1 MQLKTYK
8 IKSFFFY
15 KFMINFRVK
24 EEILVKNIHGQN
36 ILAAAIAVSLGCSL
50 TEFLPAAYAAPTD
63 TAQTASNDADDSLMD
78 FSLDAMTVEAKR
90 PDWESKLSP
99 GTVNIVRPDEFK
111 GEQKSLPDLLLTVP
125 GVHVREVNG
134 KGQYTTVT
142 MRGSTAAQVGIFI
155 DGVLANLGG
164 DTAVDLSTIPVKNV
178 ERIEVYRGYIPSRF
192 GGTFMGGVI
201 NIVTKKP
208 ETTDVSLEV
217 GKSSYGGKRG
227 SMEITAPLGD
237 GSLMVGT
244 NYESSDGDFKYK
256 NYAAERYL
264 PYGEQQIAGQ
274 QKVIDNFNN
283 ETIDYMT
290 KGAVI
295 NLQQEQIDYYK
306 ANNDAWLGFVR
317 SDSLK
322 DAIYDNRYEYAKKD
336 VGNSNLYLIEQQ
348 VVDRGLKDE
357 YLKRGYDDSDWH
369 EALQYDWIGSSFGEG
384 VLTPEIKEEILKEYG
399 DKVVQ
404 NNIDKW
410 TNDADPDKNKN
421 QAGRK
426 ESLEKLKQKQ
436 KEAANATRYRKYN
449 DYEKTSTIVKWQ
461 NKNWVIKG
469 TYDTLDRHMPDS
481 VWLGDVNAA
490 VYNNGVDLSDRY
502 YYDSRRQKQNS
513 ASLMLQNRQEVGKL
527 EWGWMLDYMYQNKKY
542 RAEHIN
548 TAYPNSE
555 WDMQN
560 QPLRE
565 WSRYKSNKYTAQ
577 IDGGY
582 KLNDNNMLDFL
593 INYSKE
599 GLDIDGSNMAKIL
612 GGQASQNFLSA
623 QIRNRYEQELFNV
636 QLQDSITLDKEGT
649 WIFTPSVRYNQSKI
663 TGFSD
668 GKRFTDGQASW
679 IHPKDSQTKGK
690 ATWQLAL
697 KKEVNENL
705 TLRMTGGTYYR
716 LLNMAEIAGDG
727 AGILPAPRNH
737 NGEGAMFP
745 VPEEGKQF
753 DISAIMNN
761 KLLGADNSTTLT
773 YYWRDSTNMLQLER
787 AGKDYWSYFNDNK
800 GKSHGIE
807 LQSSFKWNKFDL
819 DLQVTYLNTSAYNK
833 HTATQFG
840 EYAPVWPTYQPEWE
854 GNIRLTYRPSE
865 KFSVFAEGHYTD
877 EYFTYYNKATSGKL
891 SPYLSGKPVCSLFVM
906 NSGLKWM
913 PKKNWQ
919 LTFGCNDIL
928 NKGPKSKI
936 RSDAAFMVPGYINPE
951 FPIQGRTY
959 YVTAR
964 YQF

>member
-1 MQLKTYK
+1 M
-8 IKSFFFY
+8 
-15 KFMINFRVK
+15 
-24 EEILVKNIHGQN
+24 KNIHGQN

-410 TNDADPDKNKN
+410 TNDADPAKNKN

-527 EWGWMLDYMYQNKKY
+527 EWGWMLDYMYQDKKY

-753 DISAIMNN
+753 DISAIMHN

-840 EYAPVWPTYQPEWE
+840 EYASVWPTYQPEWE

>member
-1 MQLKTYK
+1 
-8 IKSFFFY
+8 
-15 KFMINFRVK
+15 
-24 EEILVKNIHGQN
+24 
-36 ILAAAIAVSLGCSL
+36 
-50 TEFLPAAYAAPTD
+50 
-63 TAQTASNDADDSLMD
+63 MD
-78 FSLDAMTVEAKR
+78 FSLDTMTVEAKR

-208 ETTDVSLEV
+208 ETTNVSLEV

-436 KEAANATRYRKYN
+436 KEAENATRYRKYN

-753 DISAIMNN
+753 DISAIMHN

>member
-1 MQLKTYK
+1 M
-8 IKSFFFY
+8 
-15 KFMINFRVK
+15 
-24 EEILVKNIHGQN
+24 KNIHGQN

-436 KEAANATRYRKYN
+436 KEAENATRYRKYN
-449 DYEKTSTIVKWQ
+449 DYEKTSTILKWQ

-565 WSRYKSNKYTAQ
+565 WSSYKSNKYTAQ

>member
-1 MQLKTYK
+1 MPILKL
-8 IKSFFFY
+8 SLFFY

-24 EEILVKNIHGQN
+24 EEILVKNINGQN

-436 KEAANATRYRKYN
+436 KEAADATRYRKYN

>member
-1 MQLKTYK
+1 M
-8 IKSFFFY
+8 
-15 KFMINFRVK
+15 
-24 EEILVKNIHGQN
+24 KNIHGQN

-436 KEAANATRYRKYN
+436 KEAADATRYRKYN

>member
-1 MQLKTYK
+1 M
-8 IKSFFFY
+8 
-15 KFMINFRVK
+15 
-24 EEILVKNIHGQN
+24 KNIHGQN

-527 EWGWMLDYMYQNKKY
+527 EWGWMLDYMYQDKKY

-800 GKSHGIE
+800 GKSHGVE
-807 LQSSFKWNKFDL
+807 LQSSFKWDKFDL

-840 EYAPVWPTYQPEWE
+840 EYASVWPTYQPEWE

>member
-1 MQLKTYK
+1 
-8 IKSFFFY
+8 
-15 KFMINFRVK
+15 
-24 EEILVKNIHGQN
+24 VKNIHGQN

-421 QAGRK
+421 QVGRK

-436 KEAANATRYRKYN
+436 KEAENATRYRKYN

-636 QLQDSITLDKEGT
+636 QMQDSITLDKEGT

-807 LQSSFKWNKFDL
+807 LQSSFKWDKFDL

-840 EYAPVWPTYQPEWE
+840 EYASVWPTYQPEWE

>member
-1 MQLKTYK
+1 M
-8 IKSFFFY
+8 
-15 KFMINFRVK
+15 
-24 EEILVKNIHGQN
+24 KNIHGQN

-410 TNDADPDKNKN
+410 TNDANPDKNKN

-436 KEAANATRYRKYN
+436 KEAENATRYRKYN

-807 LQSSFKWNKFDL
+807 LQSSFKWDKFDL

-840 EYAPVWPTYQPEWE
+840 EYASVWPTYQPEWE

>member
-1 MQLKTYK
+1 M
-8 IKSFFFY
+8 
-15 KFMINFRVK
+15 
-24 EEILVKNIHGQN
+24 KNINGQN

-807 LQSSFKWNKFDL
+807 LQSSFKWDKFDL

-840 EYAPVWPTYQPEWE
+840 EYASVWPTYQPEWE

>member
-1 MQLKTYK
+1 M
-8 IKSFFFY
+8 
-15 KFMINFRVK
+15 
-24 EEILVKNIHGQN
+24 KNINGQN

-78 FSLDAMTVEAKR
+78 FSLDVMTVEAKR

-753 DISAIMNN
+753 DISAIMHN

-865 KFSVFAEGHYTD
+865 KFSLFAEGHYTD

>member
-1 MQLKTYK
+1 M
-8 IKSFFFY
+8 
-15 KFMINFRVK
+15 
-24 EEILVKNIHGQN
+24 KNINGQN

-436 KEAANATRYRKYN
+436 KEAENATRYRKYN

-807 LQSSFKWNKFDL
+807 LQSSFKWDKFDL

-840 EYAPVWPTYQPEWE
+840 EYASVWPTYQPEWE

-865 KFSVFAEGHYTD
+865 KFSIFAEGHYTD

-919 LTFGCNDIL
+919 LTFGCNDLL

>member
-1 MQLKTYK
+1 M
-8 IKSFFFY
+8 
-15 KFMINFRVK
+15 
-24 EEILVKNIHGQN
+24 KNIHGQN

-436 KEAANATRYRKYN
+436 KEAADATRYRKYN

-753 DISAIMNN
+753 DISAIMHN

-807 LQSSFKWNKFDL
+807 LQSSFKWDKFDL
-819 DLQVTYLNTSAYNK
+819 DLQLTYLNTSAYNK

-865 KFSVFAEGHYTD
+865 KFSLFAEGHYTD

-919 LTFGCNDIL
+919 LTFGCNDIF

>member
-1 MQLKTYK
+1 M
-8 IKSFFFY
+8 
-15 KFMINFRVK
+15 
-24 EEILVKNIHGQN
+24 KNIHGQN

-237 GSLMVGT
+237 GSIMVGT

-264 PYGEQQIAGQ
+264 PYGAEQIAGQ

-369 EALQYDWIGSSFGEG
+369 EALQWDWIGSSFGEG

-436 KEAANATRYRKYN
+436 KEAADATRYRKYN

-513 ASLMLQNRQEVGKL
+513 ASLMLQNRQEIGKL
-527 EWGWMLDYMYQNKKY
+527 EWGWMLDYMHQDKKY

-727 AGILPAPRNH
+727 AGILPAPKNH

-807 LQSSFKWNKFDL
+807 LQSSFKWDKFDL

-840 EYAPVWPTYQPEWE
+840 EYASVWPTYQPEWE

>member
-1 MQLKTYK
+1 M
-8 IKSFFFY
+8 
-15 KFMINFRVK
+15 
-24 EEILVKNIHGQN
+24 KNIHGQN

-348 VVDRGLKDE
+348 VVDRSLKDE

-436 KEAANATRYRKYN
+436 KEAADATRYRKYN

>member
-1 MQLKTYK
+1 M
-8 IKSFFFY
+8 
-15 KFMINFRVK
+15 
-24 EEILVKNIHGQN
+24 KNIHGQN

-436 KEAANATRYRKYN
+436 KEAADATRYRKYN

-753 DISAIMNN
+753 DISAIMHN

-919 LTFGCNDIL
+919 LTFGCNDIF

>member
-8 IKSFFFY
+8 IKSFFY

-63 TAQTASNDADDSLMD
+63 AAQTASNDADDSLMD

-208 ETTDVSLEV
+208 ETTNVSLEV

-436 KEAANATRYRKYN
+436 KEAENATRYRKYN

-527 EWGWMLDYMYQNKKY
+527 EWGWMLDYMHQDKKY

-840 EYAPVWPTYQPEWE
+840 EYASVWPTYQPEWE

>member
-1 MQLKTYK
+1 MQ
-8 IKSFFFY
+8 
-15 KFMINFRVK
+15 
-24 EEILVKNIHGQN
+24 NIHGQN

-436 KEAANATRYRKYN
+436 KEAADATRYRKYN

-865 KFSVFAEGHYTD
+865 KFSLFAEGHYTD

>member
-1 MQLKTYK
+1 M
-8 IKSFFFY
+8 
-15 KFMINFRVK
+15 
-24 EEILVKNIHGQN
+24 KNIHGQN

-679 IHPKDSQTKGK
+679 IHPNDSQTKGK

>member
-1 MQLKTYK
+1 M
-8 IKSFFFY
+8 
-15 KFMINFRVK
+15 
-24 EEILVKNIHGQN
+24 KNINGQN

-78 FSLDAMTVEAKR
+78 FSLDTMTVEAKR

-436 KEAANATRYRKYN
+436 KEAENATRYRKYN

-865 KFSVFAEGHYTD
+865 KFSLFAEGHYTD

>member
-1 MQLKTYK
+1 M
-8 IKSFFFY
+8 
-15 KFMINFRVK
+15 
-24 EEILVKNIHGQN
+24 KNIHGQN
-36 ILAAAIAVSLGCSL
+36 ILAAAIAVSLVCSL

-208 ETTDVSLEV
+208 ETTNVSLEV

-436 KEAANATRYRKYN
+436 KEAENATRYRKYN

-865 KFSVFAEGHYTD
+865 KFSLFAEGHYTD

>member
-1 MQLKTYK
+1 M
-8 IKSFFFY
+8 
-15 KFMINFRVK
+15 
-24 EEILVKNIHGQN
+24 KNINGQN

-753 DISAIMNN
+753 DISAIMHN

-865 KFSVFAEGHYTD
+865 KFSLFAEGHYTD

-919 LTFGCNDIL
+919 LTFGCNDIF

>member
-1 MQLKTYK
+1 M
-8 IKSFFFY
+8 
-15 KFMINFRVK
+15 
-24 EEILVKNIHGQN
+24 KNINGQN

-436 KEAANATRYRKYN
+436 KEAADATRYRKYN

-753 DISAIMNN
+753 DISAIMHN

-865 KFSVFAEGHYTD
+865 KFSLFAEGHYTD

-891 SPYLSGKPVCSLFVM
+891 SPYLSGKPVCSLFVI

>member
-1 MQLKTYK
+1 M
-8 IKSFFFY
+8 
-15 KFMINFRVK
+15 
-24 EEILVKNIHGQN
+24 KNINGQN

-78 FSLDAMTVEAKR
+78 FSLDTMTVEAKR

-384 VLTPEIKEEILKEYG
+384 VFTPEIKEEILKEYG

-807 LQSSFKWNKFDL
+807 LQSSFKWDKFDL

-840 EYAPVWPTYQPEWE
+840 EYASVWPTYQPEWE

>member
-1 MQLKTYK
+1 M
-8 IKSFFFY
+8 
-15 KFMINFRVK
+15 
-24 EEILVKNIHGQN
+24 KNIHGQN
-36 ILAAAIAVSLGCSL
+36 ILPAAIAVSLGCSL

-436 KEAANATRYRKYN
+436 KEAADATRYRKYN

>member
-1 MQLKTYK
+1 M
-8 IKSFFFY
+8 
-15 KFMINFRVK
+15 
-24 EEILVKNIHGQN
+24 KNIHGQN

-208 ETTDVSLEV
+208 ETTDVLLEV

-436 KEAANATRYRKYN
+436 KEAENATRYRKYN

-527 EWGWMLDYMYQNKKY
+527 EWGWMLDYMYQDKKY

-727 AGILPAPRNH
+727 AGILPAPKNH

-840 EYAPVWPTYQPEWE
+840 EYASVWPTYQPEWE

>member
-1 MQLKTYK
+1 M
-8 IKSFFFY
+8 
-15 KFMINFRVK
+15 
-24 EEILVKNIHGQN
+24 KNIHGQN

-436 KEAANATRYRKYN
+436 KEAENATRYRKYN

-663 TGFSD
+663 AGFSD

-753 DISAIMNN
+753 DISAIMHN

-807 LQSSFKWNKFDL
+807 LQSSFKWDKFDL

-840 EYAPVWPTYQPEWE
+840 EYASVWPTYQPEWE

>member
-1 MQLKTYK
+1 M
-8 IKSFFFY
+8 
-15 KFMINFRVK
+15 
-24 EEILVKNIHGQN
+24 KNINSQN

-410 TNDADPDKNKN
+410 TNDADPEKNKN

-436 KEAANATRYRKYN
+436 KEAENATRYRKYN
-449 DYEKTSTIVKWQ
+449 DYEKTSTIIKWQ

-807 LQSSFKWNKFDL
+807 LQSSFKWDKFDL

-840 EYAPVWPTYQPEWE
+840 EYASVWPTYQPEWE

-936 RSDAAFMVPGYINPE
+936 RSDAAFMVSGYINPE

>member
-1 MQLKTYK
+1 M
-8 IKSFFFY
+8 
-15 KFMINFRVK
+15 
-24 EEILVKNIHGQN
+24 KNINGQN

-78 FSLDAMTVEAKR
+78 FSLDTMTVEAKR

-436 KEAANATRYRKYN
+436 KEAADATRYRKYN

>member
-1 MQLKTYK
+1 M
-8 IKSFFFY
+8 
-15 KFMINFRVK
+15 
-24 EEILVKNIHGQN
+24 KNIHGQN

-865 KFSVFAEGHYTD
+865 KFSLFAEGHYTD

-919 LTFGCNDIL
+919 LTFGCNDIF

>member
-1 MQLKTYK
+1 M
-8 IKSFFFY
+8 
-15 KFMINFRVK
+15 
-24 EEILVKNIHGQN
+24 KNIHGQN

-227 SMEITAPLGD
+227 SMEITAHLGD

-807 LQSSFKWNKFDL
+807 LQSSFKWDKFDL

>member
-1 MQLKTYK
+1 M
-8 IKSFFFY
+8 
-15 KFMINFRVK
+15 
-24 EEILVKNIHGQN
+24 KNIHGQN

-208 ETTDVSLEV
+208 ETTDVLLEV

-436 KEAANATRYRKYN
+436 KEAENATRYRKYN

-527 EWGWMLDYMYQNKKY
+527 EWGWMLDYMYQDKKY

-697 KKEVNENL
+697 KKEVNETL

-727 AGILPAPRNH
+727 AGILPAPKNH

-807 LQSSFKWNKFDL
+807 LQSSFKWDKFDL

-840 EYAPVWPTYQPEWE
+840 EYASVWPTYQPEWE

>member
-1 MQLKTYK
+1 M
-8 IKSFFFY
+8 
-15 KFMINFRVK
+15 
-24 EEILVKNIHGQN
+24 KNIHGQN

-78 FSLDAMTVEAKR
+78 FSLDTMTVEAKR

-436 KEAANATRYRKYN
+436 KEAENATRYRKYN

-513 ASLMLQNRQEVGKL
+513 ASLMLQNRQEIGKL
-527 EWGWMLDYMYQNKKY
+527 EWGWMLDYMHQDKKY

-727 AGILPAPRNH
+727 AGILPAPKNH

-753 DISAIMNN
+753 DISAIMHN

-807 LQSSFKWNKFDL
+807 LQSSFKWDKFDL

-840 EYAPVWPTYQPEWE
+840 EYASVWPTYQPEWE

>member
-1 MQLKTYK
+1 M
-8 IKSFFFY
+8 
-15 KFMINFRVK
+15 
-24 EEILVKNIHGQN
+24 KNIHGQN

-208 ETTDVSLEV
+208 ETTNVSLEV

-436 KEAANATRYRKYN
+436 KEAENATRYRKYN

-865 KFSVFAEGHYTD
+865 KFSLFAEGHYTD

>member
-1 MQLKTYK
+1 M
-8 IKSFFFY
+8 
-15 KFMINFRVK
+15 
-24 EEILVKNIHGQN
+24 KNIHGQN

-78 FSLDAMTVEAKR
+78 FSLDTMTVEAKR

-322 DAIYDNRYEYAKKD
+322 DAIYDNRYEYAKQD

-348 VVDRGLKDE
+348 VVDRGLKNE

-807 LQSSFKWNKFDL
+807 LQSSFKWDKFDL

-840 EYAPVWPTYQPEWE
+840 EYASVWPTYQPEWE

-865 KFSVFAEGHYTD
+865 KFSIFAEGHYTD

>member
-1 MQLKTYK
+1 M
-8 IKSFFFY
+8 
-15 KFMINFRVK
+15 
-24 EEILVKNIHGQN
+24 KNIHGQN

-78 FSLDAMTVEAKR
+78 FSLDTMTVEAKR

-807 LQSSFKWNKFDL
+807 LQSSFKWDKFDL

-840 EYAPVWPTYQPEWE
+840 EYASVWPTYQPEWE

>member
-1 MQLKTYK
+1 M
-8 IKSFFFY
+8 
-15 KFMINFRVK
+15 
-24 EEILVKNIHGQN
+24 KNINGQN

-63 TAQTASNDADDSLMD
+63 TAQTVSNDADDSLMD

-449 DYEKTSTIVKWQ
+449 DYEKTNTIVKWQ

-840 EYAPVWPTYQPEWE
+840 EYASVWPTYQPEWE

>member
-1 MQLKTYK
+1 M
-8 IKSFFFY
+8 
-15 KFMINFRVK
+15 
-24 EEILVKNIHGQN
+24 KNINGQN

-50 TEFLPAAYAAPTD
+50 TEFLPAAYAAPTY

-436 KEAANATRYRKYN
+436 KEAADATRYRKYN

-636 QLQDSITLDKEGT
+636 QMQDSITLDKEGT

-865 KFSVFAEGHYTD
+865 KFSLFAEGHYTD

>member
-1 MQLKTYK
+1 M
-8 IKSFFFY
+8 
-15 KFMINFRVK
+15 
-24 EEILVKNIHGQN
+24 KNIHGQN

-208 ETTDVSLEV
+208 ETTNVSLEV

-436 KEAANATRYRKYN
+436 KEAENATRYRKYN
-449 DYEKTSTIVKWQ
+449 DYEKTSSIVKWQ

-807 LQSSFKWNKFDL
+807 LQSSFKWDKFDL

-840 EYAPVWPTYQPEWE
+840 EYASVWPTYQPEWE

>member
-1 MQLKTYK
+1 M
-8 IKSFFFY
+8 
-15 KFMINFRVK
+15 
-24 EEILVKNIHGQN
+24 KNINGQN

-78 FSLDAMTVEAKR
+78 FSLDTMTVEAKR

-208 ETTDVSLEV
+208 ETTNVSLEV

-436 KEAANATRYRKYN
+436 KEAENATRYRKYN

-807 LQSSFKWNKFDL
+807 LQSSFKWDKFDL

-840 EYAPVWPTYQPEWE
+840 EYASVWPTYQPEWE

-959 YVTAR
+959 YATAR

>member
-1 MQLKTYK
+1 M
-8 IKSFFFY
+8 
-15 KFMINFRVK
+15 
-24 EEILVKNIHGQN
+24 KNIHGQN

-78 FSLDAMTVEAKR
+78 FSLDTMTVEAKR

-208 ETTDVSLEV
+208 ETTNVSLEV

-436 KEAANATRYRKYN
+436 KEAADATRYRKYN

-636 QLQDSITLDKEGT
+636 QMQDSITLDKEGT